1 MPKDRIGPFARR
13 YFSMSLRFWNSESF
27 LPFLV
32 FCHTF
37 SILFIPF
44 VFDLH
49 LFFPFLL
56 SLQEFMLKCECPVQI
71 MWLIW
76 LWYKCI
82 VWISRISYSWHSQSS
97 ARRANQ
103 AHCKGKESCSQLP
116 VAKTKLAVTTKRS
129 RFLDQILPR
138 PVPWR
143 PKALTAYSC
152 PSLQPS

>member
-76 LWYKCI
+76 LYDDTSVLFGFHAFHIHGIRK
-82 VWISRISYSWHSQSS
+82 
-97 ARRANQ
+97 AA
-103 AHCKGKESCSQLP
+103 P
-116 VAKTKLAVTTKRS
+116 VVPTKL
-129 RFLDQILPR
+129 
-138 PVPWR
+138 
-143 PKALTAYSC
+143 TARARKVVHSC
-152 PSLQPS
+152 PSRKPSSLWRQNEVAFSTKFCLGPSSKVHNLLCTLEA